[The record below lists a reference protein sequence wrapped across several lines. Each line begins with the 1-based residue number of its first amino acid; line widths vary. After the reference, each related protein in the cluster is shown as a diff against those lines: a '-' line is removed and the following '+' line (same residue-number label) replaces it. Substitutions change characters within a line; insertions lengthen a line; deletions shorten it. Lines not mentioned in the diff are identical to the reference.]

1 MPSYCLENPRDWGAW
16 WAAVYGV
23 QCYSL
28 KSSHPFLFPLSPK
41 VCSLHLCLG
50 RRSLNRWTTRE
61 VPGALFRRV
70 WKSVL
75 KQQRCVILLALKEE
89 PATSWSAYG
98 KRRPLGAKSHRP
110 TALQGAQLE
119 RSMDRGSELVREIP
133 APVTT
138 CRTLNRESG
147 HIMPGFPAHR
157 HCERMTG
164 CSFQQL
170 SLWWFVPQWL
180 LTNTPWSSLVKTL
193 YPVMMRCQCR
203 FFRCD
208 E

>member
-1 MPSYCLENPRDWGAW
+1 MCPLHLEAPSNLPPHPISPGYRRAPPLGALCHTW
-16 WAAVYGV
+16 NSHWLSILHMVIYMF

-28 KSSHPFLFPLSPK
+28 KSSHPLLFPLSPK
-41 VCSLHLCLG
+41 VCSLHLYRG

-110 TALQGAQLE
+110 IALQGAQLE
-119 RSMDRGSELVREIP
+119 RSMDQGSEPVSEIP

-138 CRTLNRESG
+138 CRTLKRECS
-147 HIMPGFPAHR
+147 HIMPRFLTHR
-157 HCERMTG
+157 HCERIKG

-170 SLWWFVPQWL
+170 SLWWFV
-180 LTNTPWSSLVKTL
+180 TP
-193 YPVMMRCQCR
+193 
-203 FFRCD
+203 
-208 E
+208 

>member
-1 MPSYCLENPRDWGAW
+1 MF
-16 WAAVYGV
+16 

-28 KSSHPFLFPLSPK
+28 KSSHPLLFPLSPK

-89 PATSWSAYG
+89 PATSWSPYG
-98 KRRPLGAKSHRP
+98 KRWPLGAKSHRP

-138 CRTLNRESG
+138 CRTLNRESS
-147 HIMPGFPAHR
+147 HIMPRFLTHR
-157 HCERMTG
+157 HCERITG